1 MPFFIINRHR
11 KNDNH
16 GYLAALARMFLK
28 VSKHCCCVSIFSC
41 VLAIGDRKLDF
52 RKRIIRFGTKSIYL
66 CRQFL
71 EAITQSHF
79 GKEVFFHSHHIPI
92 PV

>member
-1 MPFFIINRHR
+1 MTTTDIWLLLIKNVYEGFQTLLLRINFF
-11 KNDNH
+11 
-16 GYLAALARMFLK
+16 
-28 VSKHCCCVSIFSC
+28 C

-52 RKRIIRFGTKSIYL
+52 HKRIIWFGTKSIYL
-66 CRQFL
+66 CRYFL